1 MEFHDV
7 GKGRTN
13 IKLFSALI
21 GGSAVVVMAAL
32 GVAAGHQSAGDA
44 VAKSSLMTVGGT
56 STQTTPSTTG
66 PAVGMARPTIKG
78 PAPLPSEEEAVK

>member
-1 MEFHDV
+1 MEFQNV

-32 GVAAGHQSAGDA
+32 GVAAGQQSAGDA
-44 VAKSSLMTVGGT
+44 VAKSTLMTVGGT
-56 STQTTPSTTG
+56 STQTTPSTA
-66 PAVGMARPTIKG
+66 PAVGVARPTIKG
-78 PAPLPSEEEAVK
+78 PAPLPSEEEAAK

>member
-7 GKGRTN
+7 GKRRTN

-32 GVAAGHQSAGDA
+32 GVAVGQQSAGGA
-44 VAKSSLMTVGGT
+44 VAKSSLMTVGST
-56 STQTTPSTTG
+56 STETTPSTV
-66 PAVGMARPTIKG
+66 PAVGVARPTIKG
-78 PAPLPSEEEAVK
+78 PAPLPSEEAAVK

>member
-1 MEFHDV
+1 MEFQNA

-32 GVAAGHQSAGDA
+32 GVAAGQQSAGEA
-44 VAKSSLMTVGGT
+44 VAKSTLMTVGGT
-56 STQTTPSTTG
+56 STLTTPSTA
-66 PAVGMARPTIKG
+66 PAVGMAQPTIKG
-78 PAPLPSEEEAVK
+78 PAPLPSEEAAVK